1 MMPGFLKNLR
11 YITGANTG
19 SKVGVE
25 YFELM
30 EAAYYDRD
38 TAYHEHVR

>member
-11 YITGANTG
+11 HITGSNSG
-19 SKVGVE
+19 SKVGKE

-30 EAAYYDRD
+30 EAAYYARD
-38 TAYHEHVR
+38 TAYHENVR